1 MKGAILFGLFLSL
14 IFVGEAKNQDV
25 SREPDNLENIMEY
38 IFNGN
43 DKVQDGTSVT
53 RVHSDQDRKR
63 NQDKETFSRPPAA
76 KTGVTWSPTSPTPP
90 TPHTASKATHV
101 QQSKTTDRT
110 RAPTPVT
117 PPTHHVA
124 SVTVS
129 SIPTPPT
136 PHVVTVTSS
145 PAHTDKYLKQIRCLL
160 FAIL

>member
-1 MKGAILFGLFLSL
+1 MKGAVLFGLLLSL

-25 SREPDNLENIMEY
+25 SREPDNLENIMQF
-38 IFNGN
+38 IFSGN
-43 DKVQDGTSVT
+43 DK
-53 RVHSDQDRKR
+53 DQDRKR
-63 NQDKETFSRPPAA
+63 NQDKDMFSRPPAD
-76 KTGVTWSPTSPTPP
+76 KTGVTWSPTTPTPP

-101 QQSKTTDRT
+101 QPSKTTDKT
-110 RAPTPVT
+110 HTPTPVT

-124 SVTVS
+124 SVTSVP

-145 PAHTDKYLKQIRCLL
+145 PSHSDKYLKQIRCLL